1 MTAQELAMLLRDDY
15 KSSNIYFVVGFKK
28 ADLERYDYFLERVFS
43 NEDQA
48 NDYKDGYDDN
58 AVSGLEVWWKDE
70 DQILSYGD
78 RII

>member
-1 MTAQELAMLLRDDY
+1 MTSQELATLLRDDY
-15 KSSNIYFVVGFKK
+15 KSSGIYFVIGFKK
-28 ADLERYDYFLERVFS
+28 ANLERYDYFLERVFS

-48 NDYKDGYDDN
+48 NDYKDGYDED
-58 AVSGLEVWWKDE
+58 AVSGFDVWWKDG